1 MQGRTGNL
9 EFARGR
15 RVLGEGENK
24 NDTSNIFRY
33 HYRLLPGVKRIE
45 CKGRH
50 KLRQKRVRTRG
61 EKLG

>member
-9 EFARGR
+9 EFAREYCGIGSGR

-24 NDTSNIFRY
+24 NDTSNILRY

-45 CKGRH
+45 CKGRQ
-50 KLRQKRVRTRG
+50 KLRQKRV
-61 EKLG
+61 